1 MKFFGCVLTIAVALS
16 ACSTM
21 DAQREPAPMFQSAV
35 YIVGDNAAVEA
46 MPQADVMNDMND
58 MKAGTDASAIKRLYW
73 FFSGR

>member
-35 YIVGDNAAVEA
+35 YIVGDNAAAVEA
-46 MPQADVMNDMND
+46 MPQADVMNDM
-58 MKAGTDASAIKRLYW
+58 KAGTDPSAIKRLYW